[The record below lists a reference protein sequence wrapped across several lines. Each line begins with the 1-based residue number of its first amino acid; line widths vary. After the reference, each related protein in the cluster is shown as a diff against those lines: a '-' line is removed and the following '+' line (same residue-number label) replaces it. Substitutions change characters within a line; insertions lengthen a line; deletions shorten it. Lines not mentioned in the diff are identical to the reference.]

1 MVAADLESKVER
13 PYRTLRSFPS
23 GDRNCYSLPTVAG
36 AKYLIRMSFY
46 YGNYDGKDSS
56 STLQFDLYIGVDRWT
71 TVHGDSNG
79 FHEALFVAWA
89 SWAPVCLVRTSPG
102 ATPFVSSVELRPLG
116 SGLYPDLMAN
126 ESMYM
131 ADRKNM
137 GSNNSVIEYKDDLYD
152 RYWWPMPS
160 NPTWK
165 NISTASPIDLASNY
179 AVPSPVIQTAIEAVS
194 TNTTLTLYT
203 WKDQGSNG
211 YEYKVYMHFA
221 DFQNS
226 QLRQFNISFN
236 TLKEDQYSPP
246 YLAPFVVFN
255 TRWYKSNDG
264 EYNITL
270 QATAASKL
278 PPMINAIEL
287 YTRISHINPRTLPRD
302 LDAIMAIKFEYG
314 IKKNW
319 MGDPCFPVE
328 LGWDGVR
335 CSNASG
341 NTTKIIALDLSNS
354 NLHGP
359 ISNNFT
365 LFTELEYFL
374 DYNINPCN
382 PPPPPTKK
390 GNKAVIIAISVVVPV
405 IAIGALV
412 LVYLIWRW
420 KTKSNVP
427 SANPPREPE
436 LEIAPATRKYDGDAL
451 QKVENRRF
459 TYKELEKLT
468 NKFEKFI
475 GQGGFGLVYYGR
487 LEDGTEVAVKMRSE
501 SSSHGLDEFFAEVQ
515 SLTKVHHRNLVSLVG
530 YCREKDNLALVYEYM
545 ARGSLYDHLRER
557 AFELWLKPH
566 KAKIADFGLCKTY
579 LSDTQTHISV
589 TPAGSAGYMDPEY
602 YHTGRLMESS
612 DVYSFG
618 VVLLEIVTGESPI
631 LPGQGHII
639 QLVKKKIAAGNISL
653 VADARLG
660 GAYDVSS
667 MWKVVDTALSCT
679 ADIGAERPTMATV
692 VVQLKES
699 LALEEA
705 RGDSGFRGSISTV
718 SDTMYPND
726 PYDRYWWQMWH
737 SDPTWKNISSLSTVK
752 EDSNFAVPYPVMQ
765 TAIEAI
771 DNSTILNITWV
782 NKMLSVHNIKLLL
795 HFADFQNSQL
805 RQFNASLN
813 NAQPYQYSPPYLTA
827 EALFNSGWSMAS
839 DGEYTIR
846 LEPTSVSKL
855 PPMIN
860 ALEIYSLISHNS
872 PTTLQADFETIM
884 GIKLEY
890 GIKKN
895 WMGDPCFPVKFA
907 WEVSEE
913 DIPRDQ
919 AEVENI
925 PDRIKAHGD
934 ILHKVENRQFSFN
947 ELEKFTNRFERFI
960 GQGGFG
966 PVYFGRLEDNTE
978 VAVKIR
984 SESSSH
990 GITEFFAEVQ
1000 SLTKVHHRNLVSLVG
1015 YCCENDHLAL
1025 VYEYMARGSLSDHLR
1040 DNNGVSE
1047 TLNWR
1052 TRVQV
1057 VIEAAQGLDY
1067 LHKGCNLPIIHRDVK
1082 IADFGLSKTYLSETQ
1097 THISVTAAATTGY
1110 IDPEYYYTGRLT
1122 ESSDV
1127 YSFGIVLLEIATGE
1141 SPILPG
1147 QGHIVQRVKRKID
1160 AGDIRLVAD
1169 PRLKGA
1175 YEVSSMLKVVDTALL
1190 CTADVSAQRPAMAD
1204 VVVQLKESLAMA
1216 EAHDNISLRG
1226 SIGTTS
1232 A

>member
-1 MVAADLESKVER
+1 MALLLLFVALLSAALQAVGQSPGFLSIDCGREANFSDYTDPKTGIVYVPDGQYVDSGENHRITNEKAKTKSTDLQTV
-13 PYRTLRSFPS
+13 RSFPPS
-23 GDRNCYSLPTVAG
+23 CLRNCYTLPTRKG
-36 AKYLIRMSFY
+36 AKYLVRLLFV
-46 YGNYDGKDSS
+46 YGNYDGEDNASMLK
-56 STLQFDLYIGVDRWT
+56 FDLHLGAYFWT
-71 TVHGDSNG
+71 TVENPSDHVY
-79 FHEALFVAWA
+79 EAIFMAWA
-89 SWAPVCLVRTSPG
+89 RWTPVCLINTGSG
-102 ATPFVSSVELRPLG
+102 TPFVNTVELRPLG
-116 SGLYPDLMAN
+116 DALYPTVMAN
-126 ESMYM
+126 QSLSMH
-131 ADRKNM
+131 
-137 GSNNSVIEYKDDLYD
+137 E
-152 RYWWPMPS
+152 
-160 NPTWK
+160 
-165 NISTASPIDLASNY
+165 
-179 AVPSPVIQTAIEAVS
+179 
-194 TNTTLTLYT
+194 
-203 WKDQGSNG
+203 
-211 YEYKVYMHFA
+211 
-221 DFQNS
+221 
-226 QLRQFNISFN
+226 
-236 TLKEDQYSPP
+236 
-246 YLAPFVVFN
+246 
-255 TRWYKSNDG
+255 
-264 EYNITL
+264 
-270 QATAASKL
+270 
-278 PPMINAIEL
+278 
-287 YTRISHINPRTLPRD
+287 
-302 LDAIMAIKFEYG
+302 
-314 IKKNW
+314 
-319 MGDPCFPVE
+319 
-328 LGWDGVR
+328 R
-335 CSNASG
+335 CSLG
-341 NTTKIIALDLSNS
+341 ETKTFI
-354 NLHGP
+354 
-359 ISNNFT
+359 
-365 LFTELEYFL
+365 
-374 DYNINPCN
+374 
-382 PPPPPTKK
+382 
-390 GNKAVIIAISVVVPV
+390 
-405 IAIGALV
+405 
-412 LVYLIWRW
+412 
-420 KTKSNVP
+420 
-427 SANPPREPE
+427 
-436 LEIAPATRKYDGDAL
+436 TR
-451 QKVENRRF
+451 
-459 TYKELEKLT
+459 
-468 NKFEKFI
+468 
-475 GQGGFGLVYYGR
+475 
-487 LEDGTEVAVKMRSE
+487 
-501 SSSHGLDEFFAEVQ
+501 
-515 SLTKVHHRNLVSLVG
+515 
-530 YCREKDNLALVYEYM
+530 
-545 ARGSLYDHLRER
+545 
-557 AFELWLKPH
+557 
-566 KAKIADFGLCKTY
+566 
-579 LSDTQTHISV
+579 
-589 TPAGSAGYMDPEY
+589 
-602 YHTGRLMESS
+602 
-612 DVYSFG
+612 
-618 VVLLEIVTGESPI
+618 
-631 LPGQGHII
+631 
-639 QLVKKKIAAGNISL
+639 
-653 VADARLG
+653 
-660 GAYDVSS
+660 
-667 MWKVVDTALSCT
+667 
-679 ADIGAERPTMATV
+679 
-692 VVQLKES
+692 
-699 LALEEA
+699 
-705 RGDSGFRGSISTV
+705 
-718 SDTMYPND
+718 YPND

-752 EDSNFAVPYPVMQ
+752 EDSNFAVPSPVMQ

-782 NKMLSVHNIKLLL
+782 NKMLSGHNIKLLL

-827 EALFNSGWSMAS
+827 EALFNSGWSTAS

-846 LEPTSVSKL
+846 LEPTSASKL

-907 WEVSEE
+907 WEGVKCSTASNNISRIIYLDLSNNNLSGAISNNFTMLTALQYLNLSCNQLNGPIPDSLHKNNTGSFVFSYDSDGNMCNKPIIVPSPSLVKQGNRAATLAISVVVPVTVIAVFLLAIFIWRRQKRKPNFSEE

-1025 VYEYMARGSLSDHLR
+1025 VYEYMARGSLCDHLR

-1082 IADFGLSKTYLSETQ
+1082 TSNILLGQNLQVKIADFGLSKTYLSETQ
-1097 THISVTAAATTGY
+1097 THISVTAAGTTGY

-1190 CTADVSAQRPAMAD
+1190 CTADVGAQRPAMAD